1 MKPQGDYERTKGHT
15 WEIGVGEPIGIEALQ
30 AMLCRV
36 ALWRAAQPGKAG
48 TRRALCIPYDRALH
62 DKAHERFEHPGKK
75 HSKTTRNTAS
85 SRHNSNHIFK
95 HNVENSSNPGYLPH
109 SPILSTTTNYLPTTS
124 KLEFIARQVETNLHN
139 AGMKDTDKI
148 ASRHGRSLSTQKNR
162 YINISITEI
171 AAELEVPPTTIPTR
185 AAEPPAATLAPPT
198 PQTDDVSSVYS
209 RTPSSRC
216 KDYKNFLTGKLS
228 SSRHSSRATST
239 TSKRSTREFMTSSV
253 SSRRSE
259 KSSKDN
265 EKKKRGDTTP
275 FAFPILS
282 GCV

>member
-1 MKPQGDYERTKGHT
+1 M
-15 WEIGVGEPIGIEALQ
+15 
-30 AMLCRV
+30 
-36 ALWRAAQPGKAG
+36 
-48 TRRALCIPYDRALH
+48 
-62 DKAHERFEHPGKK
+62 
-75 HSKTTRNTAS
+75 
-85 SRHNSNHIFK
+85 
-95 HNVENSSNPGYLPH
+95 
-109 SPILSTTTNYLPTTS
+109 
-124 KLEFIARQVETNLHN
+124 EFIARQVETNLHN

-148 ASRHGRSLSTQKNR
+148 ASRHGRSLSTQKNK

-171 AAELEVPPTTIPTR
+171 AAELEVPPTTAPIR
-185 AAEPPAATLAPPT
+185 AAEPPVATLAPPT
-198 PQTDDVSSVYS
+198 PQIDDDVSSVYS

-228 SSRHSSRATST
+228 SSKNSSRATST
-239 TSKRSTREFMTSSV
+239 TSKRSTREFMSSMSSYPWITGTSSGLTSSAASSV

-275 FAFPILS
+275 FVFPILS